1 MIILKTTILILI
13 FAISYLIG
21 NMIAKKY
28 SKRVEELEDMKN
40 ALNILQTKIRFSKE
54 PLSRI
59 FKEISNISKNK
70 EIFDKTTRNMKTM
83 LAGEAWRDSLQTINT
98 NLNKEDVEVL
108 LSLGNMLGKTDSEGQ
123 VNQIEELKELLG
135 MQIQKA
141 DKDKQKNEKLYKTLG
156 MTVGLA
162 IVIIL
167 IWNVGADDSV
177 HPCNAN

>member
-59 FKEISNISKNK
+59 FKEISNIK
-70 EIFDKTTRNMKTM
+70 
-83 LAGEAWRDSLQTINT
+83 
-98 NLNKEDVEVL
+98 
-108 LSLGNMLGKTDSEGQ
+108 
-123 VNQIEELKELLG
+123 
-135 MQIQKA
+135 
-141 DKDKQKNEKLYKTLG
+141 
-156 MTVGLA
+156 
-162 IVIIL
+162 IIH
-167 IWNVGADDSV
+167 GF
-177 HPCNAN
+177 